1 MANAYSR
8 LLALLPQR
16 PLQLGTVVDVVD
28 GTVSVELPGGAIVQ
42 VRGDAG
48 IGDNVFIRDGA
59 IEGPAPSNTITDI
72 EV

>member
-1 MANAYSR
+1 MANPYKR

-16 PLQLGTVVDVVD
+16 PLQLGTVVDVD
-28 GTVSVELPGGAIVQ
+28 LGSVSVQLPGGAIVV

-48 IGDNVFIRDGA
+48 LGDNVFFRDGA
-59 IEGPAPSNTITDI
+59 IEGPAPSSSISDI

>member
-1 MANAYSR
+1 MANPYSR

-16 PLQLGTVVDVVD
+16 PLQVGTVVDVTD

-48 IGDNVFIRDGA
+48 IGDNVFIRDGV